1 MNRLD
6 VPRIGVLRSAAR
18 DTIADVGEVTVG
30 HVTLAN
36 GAIQTGADFAQ
47 GAVGAGRGMSSFELK
62 GGVGSASRI
71 ARSVDGHVVGAL
83 VLANF
88 GRLRQ
93 LTIGGVAIARAR
105 DSSSSSQPDMGSV
118 IVVLATDAALDARQL
133 RRLAMRSAAGIARTG
148 SNFGQ
153 GSGDIAIAFS
163 TRTSEQLR
171 DEALD
176 PLFDAAAE
184 ATEQSIVHALFA
196 VETVRGRDGHVRV
209 AITERIPDW
218 CARFRPASRT

>member
-6 VPRIGVLRSAAR
+6 VPRIGVLRSAPR

-105 DSSSSSQPDMGSV
+105 DSSSSSQPDLGSV

-148 SNFGQ
+148 
-153 GSGDIAIAFS
+153 
-163 TRTSEQLR
+163 
-171 DEALD
+171 
-176 PLFDAAAE
+176 
-184 ATEQSIVHALFA
+184 
-196 VETVRGRDGHVRV
+196 
-209 AITERIPDW
+209 
-218 CARFRPASRT
+218 

>member
-1 MNRLD
+1 
-6 VPRIGVLRSAAR
+6 
-18 DTIADVGEVTVG
+18 
-30 HVTLAN
+30 
-36 GAIQTGADFAQ
+36 
-47 GAVGAGRGMSSFELK
+47 
-62 GGVGSASRI
+62 
-71 ARSVDGHVVGAL
+71 
-83 VLANF
+83 
-88 GRLRQ
+88 
-93 LTIGGVAIARAR
+93 
-105 DSSSSSQPDMGSV
+105 MGSV